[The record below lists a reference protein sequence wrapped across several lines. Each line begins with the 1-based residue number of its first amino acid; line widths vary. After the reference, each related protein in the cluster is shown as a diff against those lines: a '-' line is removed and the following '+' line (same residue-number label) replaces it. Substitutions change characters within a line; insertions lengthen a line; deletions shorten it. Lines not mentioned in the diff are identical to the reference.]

1 MTLLELCDP
10 LFKYVCFLNRSERK
24 GASIDPAQVD
34 SDLETILSEIKAKA
48 AGQANVADQF
58 EKVEMDLIFFVD
70 NVIATVPTVLGEHWN
85 AQRLAYK
92 RDRVAGDDDFCIDL
106 DQTLAEPESVSSNER
121 LAVFY
126 TCLGLGFTGGMMYDP
141 ATRRQKMAQM
151 ARRVLKVM
159 KEEDRTR
166 ITPQAYKYT
175 LTDDLI
181 PPPVGPIWQIVVA
194 LILLIGVLVV
204 ANAYM
209 YRAQLYQLTN
219 TLDTVRTQSGLP
231 GQGSA
236 AASVK

>member
-10 LFKYVCFLNRSERK
+10 LFKYVCFVNRSERK

-48 AGQANVADQF
+48 AGQANLADQY
-58 EKVEMDLIFFVD
+58 EKIEMDLIFFVD
-70 NVIATVPTVLGEHWN
+70 NVIATVPTVLGEQWN

-92 RDRVAGDDDFCIDL
+92 RERLTGDDDFCIDM
-106 DQTLAEPESVSSNER
+106 DETLAEPESVSSNER
-121 LAVFY
+121 LAVYY

-175 LTDDLI
+175 LQDDLI

-204 ANAYM
+204 VNAYM
-209 YRAQLYQLTN
+209 YRAQLAELTRHL
-219 TLDTVRTQSGLP
+219 TTVQN
-231 GQGSA
+231 SA
-236 AASVK
+236 VAAQQPVASSEK